1 LSKLK
6 QQFERTIRDQN
17 GVIFA
22 RPALVGRETYAGRD
36 ILAQNHQFSP
46 EFQDERGYLTVE
58 RWIMSATVA
67 ENELPKANEGVS
79 WLQLSDGG
87 VVALTEAVR
96 DCRELLFGS
105 YWEQWPLIKLLD
117 IGGTPLI
124 PSFGG
129 PPEAPPIPFHVHS
142 GYIREGKVVPPGKLE
157 AYFFPPVDLPPY
169 CQNWGRVVTRL
180 GLQPEIKKEEVITA
194 LKEFGAS
201 DRLYGL
207 GQVYEIRPNEGWTI
221 YPGCLHAPGPWP
233 TFEVQL
239 PQDDYNLAAWRF
251 GELLDPEGREKARD
265 ALQLRGLADP
275 ADFLNQ
281 VVDWELSV
289 DPDFEKK
296 YHHTALELESG
307 AWGRRLQIF
316 FGRFYGEAL
325 ELNSGCVFTCPAVD
339 RPWAGL
345 VWSGTGAV
353 DATPVRDDPQAP
365 ENEFLVVPGHAVR
378 LRNDG
383 PAKLVLYRFF
393 PLH

>member
-180 GLQPEIKKEEVITA
+180 
-194 LKEFGAS
+194 
-201 DRLYGL
+201 
-207 GQVYEIRPNEGWTI
+207 
-221 YPGCLHAPGPWP
+221 
-233 TFEVQL
+233 
-239 PQDDYNLAAWRF
+239 
-251 GELLDPEGREKARD
+251 
-265 ALQLRGLADP
+265 
-275 ADFLNQ
+275 
-281 VVDWELSV
+281 
-289 DPDFEKK
+289 
-296 YHHTALELESG
+296 
-307 AWGRRLQIF
+307 
-316 FGRFYGEAL
+316 
-325 ELNSGCVFTCPAVD
+325 
-339 RPWAGL
+339 
-345 VWSGTGAV
+345 
-353 DATPVRDDPQAP
+353 
-365 ENEFLVVPGHAVR
+365 LVVPGHAVR